1 MISPKTNLKMK
12 MTMMMTMTIFSQ
24 IKKLFVEDIADIKS
38 SVKYKRRV
46 PQFIRHLTKEQIL
59 TEISRAKYERAV
71 LDDALINFKNRK
83 RVVVDYV
90 G

>member
-1 MISPKTNLKMK
+1 MISPKTNPKMK
-12 MTMMMTMTIFSQ
+12 MITMMTMTIFSQ
-24 IKKLFVEDIADIKS
+24 IKKLFIEDIADIKQS
-38 SVKYKRRV
+38 ARYKRRV

-71 LDDALINFKNRK
+71 LDDALLNFKNRK

>member
-1 MISPKTNLKMK
+1 MKMK
-12 MTMMMTMTIFSQ
+12 MMMTMTIFSQ
-24 IKKLFVEDIADIKS
+24 IKKLFVEDLADIKQS
-38 SVKYKRRV
+38 ARYKRRV

-71 LDDALINFKNRK
+71 LDDALLNFKNRK
-83 RVVVDYV
+83 CVVVDYV

>member
-38 SVKYKRRV
+38 SAKYKRRV
-46 PQFIRHLTKEQIL
+46 PQFIRRLTKEQIL

>member
-1 MISPKTNLKMK
+1 MISPRTNLKMK

-24 IKKLFVEDIADIKS
+24 IKKFFVEDLADIKQS
-38 SVKYKRRV
+38 ARYKRRV